1 VRVLFHGNGAQ
12 AGLREDKKAFAEF
25 ILNAP
30 EQELIKV
37 TDVTIDAPEAAR
49 IRNSVICEGC
59 SEPVMDTRIREIKG
73 RRLCI
78 PCAEESK

>member
-1 VRVLFHGNGAQ
+1 MFHGNGPL

-25 ILNAP
+25 ILNAT

-37 TDVTIDAPEAAR
+37 MEVTIDLPEAAR

-59 SEPVMDTRIREIKG
+59 SEPVMDTRVREIEG